1 MRNVRCVWEGLEWD
15 WWWMLTLVALL
26 RKMYCICQKWN
37 FILNLK
43 KTILCKGV
51 YQVRKVEIRYR
62 MWILNNVICPQ
73 VTIYQCEAKGVIKL
87 LQAYMDADVSFSSK
101 FENSYLPSALQSIQ
115 DKLYFQFCQRRLASL
130 IWLIIIYW
138 MKSVSF

>member
-1 MRNVRCVWEGLEWD
+1 MRNVRGVWEGLEWD
-15 WWWMLTLVALL
+15 WWWMLILVALL
-26 RKMYCICQKWN
+26 RKMCCICQKCN

-51 YQVRKVEIRYR
+51 YQVRKVEIR
-62 MWILNNVICPQ
+62 MWILICPQ

-87 LQAYMDADVSFSSK
+87 LQAYMDADVSFPSK

-115 DKLYFQFCQRRLASL
+115 DKLYFQFCQRRLVSL
-130 IWLIIIYW
+130 IWLITIYW